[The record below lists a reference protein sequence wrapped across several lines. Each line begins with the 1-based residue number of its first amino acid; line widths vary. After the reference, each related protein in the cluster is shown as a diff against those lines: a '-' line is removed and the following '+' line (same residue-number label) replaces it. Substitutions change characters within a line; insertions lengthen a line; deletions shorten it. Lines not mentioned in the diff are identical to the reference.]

1 MIHHRPQGD
10 DGHFFQRGNW
20 IRSAAVAGSTV
31 LSLRLPLGGCD
42 IDITESSARNASI
55 RIDREGRVF
64 LTVPYFGARQDIY
77 SSIPVLIA
85 ERLEVA
91 LNQVHLEYAPRK
103 EGAAADEVWD
113 AQAID
118 NSRGI
123 RSDLTLLGKA
133 AATARAMLIAAA
145 AERWGTNARSCHA
158 QEGEV
163 IHTPTWRKLKYGVL
177 TIDAAYRP
185 IPTEV

>member
-10 DGHFFQRGNW
+10 DGHFLQRSNW
-20 IRSAAVAGSTV
+20 ISSAAVGGSTV
-31 LSLRLPLGGCD
+31 LSLRLPPGRGD
-42 IDITESSARNASI
+42 IGITESSARNASI
-55 RIDREGRVF
+55 RIDCDGRVF
-64 LTVPYFGARQDIY
+64 VTVPYFGARQDIY
-77 SSIPVLIA
+77 SSIPMLIA

-91 LNQVHLEYAPRK
+91 LKQVHLERAPTK
-103 EGAAADEVWD
+103 EGAAADEAWD

-118 NSRGI
+118 NSQRI
-123 RSDLTLLGKA
+123 RSALRLLGKA

-145 AERWGTNARSCHA
+145 AERWGINARSCHA

-163 IHTPTWRKLKYGVL
+163 IHAPTWRKLKYGVL